1 MNYLLQ
7 DMPTYQMVEMEQ
19 VNILVGLIGIIVI
32 MGVLGLMTNHIIK
45 SKKTRRKI
53 DEKTN

>member
-19 VNILVGLIGIIVI
+19 VNIMVGLIGIIAVSGI
-32 MGVLGLMTNHIIK
+32 LYMIANHIIQN
-45 SKKTRRKI
+45 KKKK
-53 DEKTN
+53 ES

>member
-19 VNILVGLIGIIVI
+19 VNIMVGLIGIIAASGI
-32 MGVLGLMTNHIIK
+32 LYMIANHIIQN
-45 SKKTRRKI
+45 KKKRRVSN
-53 DEKTN
+53 EKTY

>member
-19 VNILVGLIGIIVI
+19 VNIMVGLVGIMVI
-32 MGVLGLMTNHIIK
+32 MGVLGLMVNHIIK
-45 SKKTRRKI
+45 SKKTRRKS
-53 DEKTN
+53 DEETN